1 VISQKMQWFDT
12 TPVGRVVSRFAKDIA
27 AVDERLAMMF
37 NGVIG
42 MFMMMGQTIVVIG
55 SVTGYSF
62 LVVASP
68 VVALYLW

>member
-1 VISQKMQWFDT
+1 MQWFDT

>member
-1 VISQKMQWFDT
+1 MQWFDT

-42 MFMMMGQTIVVIG
+42 MIMMMGQTIVVIG